1 MATTYE
7 QSRQGY
13 TARPHKEQI
22 RLAMDFKQ
30 WTNADLA
37 FKAKI
42 SPSTIGNILG
52 KRDSCSPKTAGAIAK
67 ALGVKNTEKL
77 FTLEEIKYAA

>member
-1 MATTYE
+1 MSPEYKA
-7 QSRQGY
+7 SRQGY

-22 RLAMDFKQ
+22 RLAMEFKR

-42 SPSTIGNILG
+42 SPSTVGNILG
-52 KRDSCSPKTAGAIAK
+52 KRATCSPRTAGKIAE
-67 ALGVKNTEKL
+67 ALGVEKTEKL